1 MEANIEIAQ
10 ALFKQ
15 NKYQEAIDVCN
26 KILANDSNEIDAL
39 KWIAKSFLSTKR
51 VDDSRLYLNKA
62 LNIKPE
68 VGMFKLFPS
77 YAWHGT
83 IPYAASYKRVSI

>member
-1 MEANIEIAQ
+1 LEANIEIAQ

-39 KWIAKSFLSTKR
+39 K
-51 VDDSRLYLNKA
+51 
-62 LNIKPE
+62 
-68 VGMFKLFPS
+68 
-77 YAWHGT
+77 
-83 IPYAASYKRVSI
+83 